1 MENYLLRFER
11 IAKTWVWPEE
21 EWACRLVPLLTG
33 KALAAYSSMDE
44 EHSDSYPDLK
54 QALLA
59 KFNISAET
67 YRQRFRDTAGPPN
80 EAPAETYQR
89 LKGLYQRWIKP
100 EQSRVEDIGEAI
112 ILEQLLRVFP
122 PEVRTWVKER
132 EPTNGLEA
140 AKLAAQ
146 YINAR
151 RSPVARSQQR
161 QPHRGQADTRQDG
174 PRGNYGTQ
182 GNGGFTRY
190 VQQPLSTSQGNVGA
204 KCVQQAGSRYGDIVC
219 YYCHQLGHKASDC
232 PLKTP
237 KLSGYCS
244 HKDVWNVTAA
254 PGEGGGNVAVPPA
267 TEDSDEL

>member
-1 MENYLLRFER
+1 MTRRGHLPWLMPPQEEMVHLLRKLIGVQREREDQLVGELRSLKAAVQTASQPPSPASRQRQQPPLLAARKDPKLFPFQEGEDMENYLLRFER

-122 PEVRTWVKER
+122 PEVRTWVKEG

-140 AKLAAQ
+140 AKKK
-146 YINAR
+146 
-151 RSPVARSQQR
+151 
-161 QPHRGQADTRQDG
+161 RGSLV
-174 PRGNYGTQ
+174 NEH
-182 GNGGFTRY
+182 F
-190 VQQPLSTSQGNVGA
+190 SS
-204 KCVQQAGSRYGDIVC
+204 SF
-219 YYCHQLGHKASDC
+219 S
-232 PLKTP
+232 
-237 KLSGYCS
+237 
-244 HKDVWNVTAA
+244 
-254 PGEGGGNVAVPPA
+254 
-267 TEDSDEL
+267 